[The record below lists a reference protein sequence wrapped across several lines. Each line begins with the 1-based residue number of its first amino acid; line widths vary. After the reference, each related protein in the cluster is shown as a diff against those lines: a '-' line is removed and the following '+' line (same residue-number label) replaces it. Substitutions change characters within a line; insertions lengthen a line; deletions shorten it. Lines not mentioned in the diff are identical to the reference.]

1 MSLLESK
8 KQILH
13 EQDQRDVIHHNKR
26 VAELRDLGVFEKM
39 ADLLSNAGGVH
50 LDMSSFIGSLAEP
63 LMKRFEN
70 LHILAVQRNPEAAKM
85 FVRIIERHEERMG
98 GSIERYQSIRQ
109 SFAEEENGTVRRTF
123 HPPHNELL
131 GMNFGDLDPSL
142 WVVADEM
149 DSMHVTSEILGR
161 RKIDSA
167 SLNFPMYNFVRTMEA
182 PFDCS
187 FVSNIEV
194 WRRLERIIHG
204 ELQAA
209 YRFATERVKTGGTL
223 IVGLDTM
230 EQNRATIVS
239 STRNLLMRHCS
250 VCWEDDGYESTF
262 LPSQKKT
269 ASLLRFVRNERP
281 LSS

>member
-1 MSLLESK
+1 MSSLEAK
-8 KQILH
+8 KQMLH
-13 EQDQRDVIHHNKR
+13 QQDQRDVVQHNKR
-26 VAELRDLGVFEKM
+26 VAELRDLDVFEKM

-50 LDMSSFIGSLAEP
+50 VDMSAYLGSLAEP

-70 LHILAVQRNPEAAKM
+70 LHILAVQRNPEAARM
-85 FVRIIERHEERMG
+85 FTKIIEKHESRIG
-98 GSIERYQSIRQ
+98 GPIERYQSIRQ
-109 SFAEEENGTVRRTF
+109 SFAEENGKVRRAF

-131 GMNFGDLDPSL
+131 GMDFGDLNPSL

-149 DSMHVTSEILGR
+149 DTMHVTSEILGK

-194 WRRLERIIHG
+194 WRRLEQIIHG
-204 ELQAA
+204 ELRAA
-209 YRFATERVKTGGTL
+209 YRFATERVKTGGKL

-230 EQNRATIVS
+230 EQDRATIVS
-239 STRNLLMRHCS
+239 STRNLLMQHCS
-250 VCWEDDGYESTF
+250 ACWEDDGYESTF

-281 LSS
+281 FS